1 MSASNPSCWL
11 PNRPGRFP
19 IVYDQASS
27 KRAQVPEEPF
37 AKHPSALE
45 KLTGASTPLEE
56 ATATQRGVKTVL
68 QPHDN
73 TVPQSSRQAEAA
85 TAAGKASNEKI
96 GFYLRPDQVEKLDEL
111 ALAYK
116 KRTGIRLNRNEL
128 VRRLIDR
135 VDLQLLEDRQKA

>member
-1 MSASNPSCWL
+1 MP
-11 PNRPGRFP
+11 
-19 IVYDQASS
+19 S

-37 AKHPSALE
+37 AKRPSALE
-45 KLTGASTPLEE
+45 KLTGAGTPLEE
-56 ATATQRGVKTVL
+56 DTATLEGAKTVL
-68 QPHDN
+68 Q
-73 TVPQSSRQAEAA
+73 SSSNAAAHPSGRAEAA
-85 TAAGKASNEKI
+85 TSAGKVSNEKI
-96 GFYLRPDQVEKLDEL
+96 SFYLRPDQVDKLDEL